1 MKRKTNDM
9 KYLTL
14 LIAFVVLGCSL
25 MAQEDNT
32 LEEQTVVIYNDYSPV
47 LKDASR
53 IQSLPVIAD
62 TVKTVPK
69 FEYSVTPTMYRTSFT
84 PQKISAATVKGEML
98 KPLNTGFVKV
108 GYGNYISPFAE
119 LYINSKRQKN
129 YSLGIAAH
137 HHSSFGKIKNNL
149 NKKIYQKIYSGY
161 DDSRI
166 EAFGK
171 KLFAKSVLSGKV
183 YFSSNGISYYGYDPK
198 IYGNP
203 DTINL
208 DTFDYIVTSDDVE
221 KQRFNRVGANMALE
235 SQQTGKKHWN
245 YKFGLGYQYFFTKT
259 KDYQHKIDVI
269 ANIGRS
275 VKNIS
280 YGLDFDYLFNA
291 NKMAAYANTN
301 ITVGTIWG
309 EIPRISSK
317 NDMYLDAKPYFRFEN
332 EKWNIRAGAHFGF
345 DLIENGNKGMYLFP
359 DVYAQLNVSNTI
371 LPYISYGGHL
381 EQNNLEFISRVNPFI
396 NSYPT
401 YHNTRYQHVVD
412 LGVKA
417 NISSKIYL
425 HLNANY
431 SHIDYMAF
439 FVNDTTIPLH
449 NKFIMEY
456 MDVDRVGA
464 YAELSMR
471 DLTPGLDIMFKAHY
485 YYYIKLRDSNV
496 LYSPK
501 IADARPWQMPDLDV
515 SLRASYRL
523 TNKISFGVEGYFLN
537 RCFAKEYVE
546 GVQYAKKMKAVIDV
560 NLFGEYKFD
569 DNFSAFLYLN
579 NIACQRYY
587 IWNNYRAQGFN
598 AMVGLTYLF

>member
-1 MKRKTNDM
+1 MRKLSYM

-14 LIAFVVLGCSL
+14 LIALTVAAGSL
-25 MAQEDNT
+25 MAQEDNNT
-32 LEEQTVVIYNDYSPV
+32 LEEQTVVIYNEYSPV

-62 TVKTVPK
+62 TVKVEPK

-84 PQKISAATVKGEML
+84 PSKIPAATVKGEAL
-98 KPLNTGFVKV
+98 KPLNTGLVKV

-129 YSLGIAAH
+129 YSIGIAAQ
-137 HHSSFGKIKNNL
+137 HHSSFGKIRNYL
-149 NKKIYQKIYSGY
+149 NQKIYSGY

-171 KLFAKSVLSGKV
+171 KLFAKSVLSGKI
-183 YFSSNGISYYGYDPK
+183 YFSSNGINYYGYDPK
-198 IYGNP
+198 VYGNT
-203 DTINL
+203 DTINW
-208 DTFDYIVTSDDVE
+208 DTFDYVDTRDEVE
-221 KQRFNRVGANMALE
+221 KQRFNRVGANMAYE
-235 SQQTGKKHWN
+235 SQLTGKKHWN
-245 YKFGLGYQYFFTKT
+245 YKLGLGYQYFFTKT

-280 YGLDFDYLFNA
+280 YGLDLGYLFNA
-291 NKMAAYANTN
+291 NKMAAYPNPN
-301 ITVGTIWG
+301 IVVGTIG
-309 EIPRISSK
+309 FGVPAKMSSL
-317 NDMYLDAKPYFRFEN
+317 NEMYLNAKPYFRFEN
-332 EKWNIRAGAHFGF
+332 EKWQIRAGANLCF
-345 DLIENGNKGMYLFP
+345 DLINSQNEFYIYP

-381 EQNNLEFISRVNPFI
+381 QTNNLEFISTVNPFI
-396 NSYPT
+396 NSYEG
-401 YHNTRYQHVVD
+401 YHNTSYQHEAN

-425 HLNANY
+425 HINANY

-439 FVNDTTIPLH
+439 FVNDTTLPLQ
-449 NKFIMEY
+449 NKFKMEY

-471 DLTPGLDIMFKAHY
+471 DLTPGLDIMLKAHY
-485 YYYIKLRDSNV
+485 YYYIKLGDSRV
-496 LYSPK
+496 LNAPK
-501 IADARPWQMPDLDV
+501 IADARPWQRPDLDI

-546 GVQYAKKMKAVIDV
+546 GVPYAKKMKAVIDV

-598 AMVGLTYLF
+598 ALVGLTYIF

>member
-62 TVKTVPK
+62 TVKTEPK
-69 FEYSVTPTMYRTSFT
+69 FEYSVMPTMYRTSFT
-84 PQKISAATVKGEML
+84 PQKISAATVKGEAL

-129 YSLGIAAH
+129 YSLGISAH
-137 HHSSFGKIKNNL
+137 HHSSFGKIKNYL
-149 NKKIYQKIYSGY
+149 DQKIYSGY

-171 KLFAKSVLSGKV
+171 KLFAKSVLSGKI
-183 YFSSNGISYYGYDPK
+183 YFSSNGINYYGYDPK
-198 IYGNP
+198 VYGNT
-203 DTINL
+203 DTINW
-208 DTFDYIVTSDDVE
+208 DTFDYVDTRDEVE
-221 KQRFNRVGANMALE
+221 KQRFNRVGANMAFE

-259 KDYQHKIDVI
+259 KDDQHKIDVI

-280 YGLDFDYLFNA
+280 YGVDINYLLNI
-291 NKMAAYANTN
+291 NKIAWVNNTN
-301 ITVGTIWG
+301 
-309 EIPRISSK
+309 
-317 NDMYLDAKPYFRFEN
+317 NDMFINPEPYFRFEN
-332 EKWNIRAGAHFGF
+332 EKWNVKAGANLVYSAGCNKKFYIYP
-345 DLIENGNKGMYLFP
+345 DL
-359 DVYAQLNVSNTI
+359 YAQLNISNTL

-381 EQNNLEFISRVNPFI
+381 ENNNLEYLSTINPFVI
-396 NSYPT
+396 SFPYV
-401 YHNTRYQHVVD
+401 NTSYQHEAN

-425 HLNANY
+425 HINANY
-431 SHIDYMAF
+431 SHINNMVF
-439 FVNDTTIPLH
+439 FVNDTIVPLH
-449 NKFIMEY
+449 NKFRMEY

-471 DLTPGLDIMFKAHY
+471 DLTSGLDIMLKAHY
-485 YYYIKLRDSNV
+485 YYYIKLGDPTV
-496 LYSPK
+496 LNSPK
-501 IADARPWQMPDLDV
+501 ITDARPWQMPDLDV

-537 RCFAKEYVE
+537 KCYAKEYVE
-546 GVQYAKKMKAVIDV
+546 GVMFAKKMKAVVDV

>member
-14 LIAFVVLGCSL
+14 LIAFIVLGCSL

-62 TVKTVPK
+62 TVKTEPK
-69 FEYSVTPTMYRTSFT
+69 FEYSVMPTMYRTSFT
-84 PQKISAATVKGEML
+84 PQKISAATVKGEAL

-119 LYINSKRQKN
+119 LYVNSKRQKN

-137 HHSSFGKIKNNL
+137 HHSSFGKIKNYL
-149 NKKIYQKIYSGY
+149 NQKIYSGY

-183 YFSSNGISYYGYDPK
+183 YFSSNGICYYGYDPK
-198 IYGNP
+198 VYGNT
-203 DTINL
+203 DTINWE
-208 DTFDYIVTSDDVE
+208 TFDYVDTRDEVE
-221 KQRFNRVGANMALE
+221 KQRFSRVGANMAFE

-245 YKFGLGYQYFFTKT
+245 YKFDLGYQYFFTKT

-269 ANIGRS
+269 ANIGRT

-280 YGLDFDYLFNA
+280 YGVDINYLFNA
-291 NKMAAYANTN
+291 NKISWVNNTN
-301 ITVGTIWG
+301 
-309 EIPRISSK
+309 
-317 NDMYLDAKPYFRFEN
+317 NDMFINPEPYFRFEN
-332 EKWNIRAGAHFGF
+332 EKWNVKAGANLVYSAGC
-345 DLIENGNKGMYLFP
+345 NKKFYIYP
-359 DVYAQLNVSNTI
+359 DIYAQLNISNTL

-381 EQNNLEFISRVNPFI
+381 ENNNLEYLSTINPFVI
-396 NSYPT
+396 SFPYV
-401 YHNTRYQHVVD
+401 NTSYQHEVN
-412 LGVKA
+412 LGLKA
-417 NISSKIYL
+417 NISKKVYL
-425 HLNANY
+425 HVNANY
-431 SHIDYMAF
+431 SHIDKMVF
-439 FVNDTTIPLH
+439 FVNDTLEPLH
-449 NKFIMEY
+449 NKFRMEY

-471 DLTPGLDIMFKAHY
+471 ELAPGLDIMLKAHY
-485 YYYIKLRDSNV
+485 YYYIKLGDPNV
-496 LYSPK
+496 LNSPK

-537 RCFAKEYVE
+537 RCYAKEYVE

>member
-62 TVKTVPK
+62 TVKTEPK
-69 FEYSVTPTMYRTSFT
+69 FEYSVMPTMYRTSFT
-84 PQKISAATVKGEML
+84 PQKISAATVKGEAL

-137 HHSSFGKIKNNL
+137 HHSSFGKIKNYL
-149 NKKIYQKIYSGY
+149 NQKIYSGY

-183 YFSSNGISYYGYDPK
+183 YFSSNGICYYGYDPK
-198 IYGNP
+198 VYGNT
-203 DTINL
+203 DTINWE
-208 DTFDYIVTSDDVE
+208 TFDYVDTRDEVE
-221 KQRFNRVGANMALE
+221 KQRFSRVGANMAFE

-269 ANIGRS
+269 ANIGRT

-280 YGLDFDYLFNA
+280 YGVDINYLFNA
-291 NKMAAYANTN
+291 NKISWVNNTN
-301 ITVGTIWG
+301 
-309 EIPRISSK
+309 
-317 NDMYLDAKPYFRFEN
+317 NDMFINPEPYFRFEN
-332 EKWNIRAGAHFGF
+332 EKWNLKAGANLVYSVGST
-345 DLIENGNKGMYLFP
+345 NKFYIYP
-359 DVYAQLNVSNTI
+359 DVYAQLNISNTL

-381 EQNNLEFISRVNPFI
+381 ENNNLEYLSTINPFVI
-396 NSYPT
+396 SFPYV
-401 YHNTRYQHVVD
+401 NTSYQHEVN
-412 LGVKA
+412 LGLKA
-417 NISSKIYL
+417 NISKKVYL
-425 HLNANY
+425 HVNANY
-431 SHIDYMAF
+431 SHIDKMGF
-439 FVNDTTIPLH
+439 FVNDTLEPLH
-449 NKFIMEY
+449 NKFRMEY

-471 DLTPGLDIMFKAHY
+471 ELAPGLDIMLKAHY
-485 YYYIKLRDSNV
+485 YYYIKLGDPNV
-496 LYSPK
+496 LNSPK
-501 IADARPWQMPDLDV
+501 IVDARPWQMPDLDV

-523 TNKISFGVEGYFLN
+523 TNKISFGLEGYFLN
-537 RCFAKEYVE
+537 RCYAKEYVE
-546 GVQYAKKMKAVIDV
+546 GVMFAKKMKAVVDV

>member
-62 TVKTVPK
+62 TVKTEPK
-69 FEYSVTPTMYRTSFT
+69 FEYSVMPTMYRTSFT
-84 PQKISAATVKGEML
+84 PQKISAATVKGEAL

-137 HHSSFGKIKNNL
+137 HHSSFGKIKNYL
-149 NKKIYQKIYSGY
+149 NQKIYSGY
-161 DDSRI
+161 DDSHI

-183 YFSSNGISYYGYDPK
+183 YFSSNGINYYGYDPK
-198 IYGNP
+198 VYGNT
-203 DTINL
+203 DTINWE
-208 DTFDYIVTSDDVE
+208 TFDYVDTRDEVE
-221 KQRFNRVGANMALE
+221 KQRFNRAGANMTFE
-235 SQQTGKKHWN
+235 SQQTGRKHWN
-245 YKFGLGYQYFFTKT
+245 YKLGLGYQYFFTKT

-269 ANIGRS
+269 ANIGRT

-280 YGLDFDYLFNA
+280 YGVNINYLFNA
-291 NKMAAYANTN
+291 NKISWVNNTN
-301 ITVGTIWG
+301 
-309 EIPRISSK
+309 
-317 NDMYLDAKPYFRFEN
+317 NDMFINPEPYFRFEN
-332 EKWNIRAGAHFGF
+332 EKWNVKAGANLVYSAGST
-345 DLIENGNKGMYLFP
+345 NKFYIYP
-359 DVYAQLNVSNTI
+359 DVYAQLNISNTL

-381 EQNNLEFISRVNPFI
+381 ENNNLEYLSTINPFVI
-396 NSYPT
+396 SFPYV
-401 YHNTRYQHVVD
+401 NTSYQHEVN
-412 LGVKA
+412 LGLKA
-417 NISSKIYL
+417 NISKKVYL
-425 HLNANY
+425 HVNANY
-431 SHIDYMAF
+431 SHIDKMVF
-439 FVNDTTIPLH
+439 FVNDTLEPLH
-449 NKFIMEY
+449 NKFRMEY

-471 DLTPGLDIMFKAHY
+471 ELAPGLDIMLKAHY
-485 YYYIKLRDSNV
+485 YYYIKLGDPNV
-496 LYSPK
+496 LNSPK

-537 RCFAKEYVE
+537 RCYAKEYVE

-598 AMVGLTYLF
+598 AMVGLTYMF

>member
-62 TVKTVPK
+62 TVKTEPK
-69 FEYSVTPTMYRTSFT
+69 FEYSVMPTMYRTSFT
-84 PQKISAATVKGEML
+84 PQKISAATVKGEAL

-137 HHSSFGKIKNNL
+137 HHSSFGKIKNYL
-149 NKKIYQKIYSGY
+149 NQKIYSGY

-183 YFSSNGISYYGYDPK
+183 YFSSNGICYYGYDPK
-198 IYGNP
+198 VYGNT
-203 DTINL
+203 DSINW
-208 DTFDYIVTSDDVE
+208 DTFDYVDTRDEVE
-221 KQRFNRVGANMALE
+221 KQRFNRVGANMAFE
-235 SQQTGKKHWN
+235 SQQTGLKHWN
-245 YKFGLGYQYFFTKT
+245 YKFDLGYQYFFTKT

-269 ANIGRS
+269 ANIGRT

-280 YGLDFDYLFNA
+280 YGLELDYLFNA
-291 NKMAAYANTN
+291 NKIVLHGNNENQIPEVANN
-301 ITVGTIWG
+301 
-309 EIPRISSK
+309 K
-317 NDMYLDAKPYFRFEN
+317 DMVVNAKPYFRFEN
-332 EKWNIRAGAHFGF
+332 EKWNIKAGAKLLYSDGDNTFY
-345 DLIENGNKGMYLFP
+345 IYP
-359 DVYAQLNVSNTI
+359 DVYAQLNVSNTL
-371 LPYISYGGHL
+371 LPYIRYGGHL
-381 EQNNLEFISRVNPFI
+381 ENNNLEFISAVNPFV
-396 NSYPT
+396 NNYPA
-401 YHNTRYQHVVD
+401 YLNTSYQHEVD
-412 LGVKA
+412 LGLKA

-431 SHIDYMAF
+431 SHINNMVF

-449 NKFIMEY
+449 NKFKMEY

-471 DLTPGLDIMFKAHY
+471 DLTPGLDIMLKAHY
-485 YYYIKLRDSNV
+485 YYYLKL
-496 LYSPK
+496 
-501 IADARPWQMPDLDV
+501 ADVTTHKAIEEARPWQMPDLDV

-537 RCFAKEYVE
+537 RCYAKEYVG
-546 GVQYAKKMKAVIDV
+546 GVQHAKKMKAVVDV

-598 AMVGLTYLF
+598 AMVGLTYIF

>member
-1 MKRKTNDM
+1 
-9 KYLTL
+9 
-14 LIAFVVLGCSL
+14 

-62 TVKTVPK
+62 TVKTEPK
-69 FEYSVTPTMYRTSFT
+69 FEYSVMPTMYRTSFT
-84 PQKISAATVKGEML
+84 PQKISAATVKGEAL

-137 HHSSFGKIKNNL
+137 HHSSFGKIKNYL
-149 NKKIYQKIYSGY
+149 NQKIYSGY
-161 DDSRI
+161 DDSHI

-183 YFSSNGISYYGYDPK
+183 YFSSNGICYYGYDPK
-198 IYGNP
+198 VYGNT
-203 DTINL
+203 DTINWE
-208 DTFDYIVTSDDVE
+208 TFDYVDTRDEVE
-221 KQRFNRVGANMALE
+221 KQRFSRVGANMAFE

-269 ANIGRS
+269 ANIGRT

-280 YGLDFDYLFNA
+280 YGVDINYLFNA
-291 NKMAAYANTN
+291 NKISWVNNT
-301 ITVGTIWG
+301 I
-309 EIPRISSK
+309 
-317 NDMYLDAKPYFRFEN
+317 NDMFIKPEPYFRFEN
-332 EKWNIRAGAHFGF
+332 EKWNVKAGANLVYSAGST
-345 DLIENGNKGMYLFP
+345 NKFYIYP
-359 DVYAQLNVSNTI
+359 DVYAQLNISNTL

-381 EQNNLEFISRVNPFI
+381 ENNNLEYLSTINPFVI
-396 NSYPT
+396 SFPYV
-401 YHNTRYQHVVD
+401 NTSYQHEVN
-412 LGVKA
+412 LGLKA
-417 NISSKIYL
+417 NISKKVYL
-425 HLNANY
+425 HINANY
-431 SHIDYMAF
+431 SRIDKMVF
-439 FVNDTTIPLH
+439 FVNDTLEPLH
-449 NKFIMEY
+449 NKFRMEY

-471 DLTPGLDIMFKAHY
+471 ELAPGLDIMLKAHY
-485 YYYIKLRDSNV
+485 YYYIKLGDPNV
-496 LYSPK
+496 LNSPK

-537 RCFAKEYVE
+537 RCYAKEYVE

-598 AMVGLTYLF
+598 AMVGLTYMF

>member
-1 MKRKTNDM
+1 
-9 KYLTL
+9 
-14 LIAFVVLGCSL
+14 

-62 TVKTVPK
+62 TVKTEPK
-69 FEYSVTPTMYRTSFT
+69 FEYSVMPTMYRTSFT
-84 PQKISAATVKGEML
+84 PQKISAATVKGEAL

-137 HHSSFGKIKNNL
+137 HHSSFGKIKNYL
-149 NKKIYQKIYSGY
+149 NQKIYSGY
-161 DDSRI
+161 DDSHI

-183 YFSSNGISYYGYDPK
+183 YFSSNGICYYGYDPK
-198 IYGNP
+198 VYGNT
-203 DTINL
+203 DTINWE
-208 DTFDYIVTSDDVE
+208 TFDYVDTRDEVE
-221 KQRFNRVGANMALE
+221 KQRFSRVGANMAFE

-269 ANIGRS
+269 ANIGRT

-280 YGLDFDYLFNA
+280 YGVDINYLFNA
-291 NKMAAYANTN
+291 NKIAWVNNTN
-301 ITVGTIWG
+301 
-309 EIPRISSK
+309 
-317 NDMYLDAKPYFRFEN
+317 NDMFINPEPYFRFEN
-332 EKWNIRAGAHFGF
+332 EKWNVKAGANLVYSAGC
-345 DLIENGNKGMYLFP
+345 NKKFYIYP
-359 DVYAQLNVSNTI
+359 DIYAQLNISNTL

-381 EQNNLEFISRVNPFI
+381 ENNNLEYLSTINPFVI
-396 NSYPT
+396 SFPYV
-401 YHNTRYQHVVD
+401 NTSYQHEAN
-412 LGVKA
+412 LGLKA
-417 NISSKIYL
+417 NISKKVYL
-425 HLNANY
+425 HVNANY
-431 SHIDYMAF
+431 SHIDKMVF
-439 FVNDTTIPLH
+439 FVNDTLEPLH
-449 NKFIMEY
+449 NKFRMEY

-471 DLTPGLDIMFKAHY
+471 ELAPGLDIMLKAHY
-485 YYYIKLRDSNV
+485 YYYIKLGDPNV
-496 LYSPK
+496 LNSPK

-537 RCFAKEYVE
+537 RCYAKEYVE

>member
-53 IQSLPVIAD
+53 IQSLPVISD
-62 TVKTVPK
+62 TVKTEPK
-69 FEYSVTPTMYRTSFT
+69 FEYSVMPTMYRTSFT
-84 PQKISAATVKGEML
+84 PQKISAATVKGEAL

-137 HHSSFGKIKNNL
+137 HHSSFGKIKNYL
-149 NKKIYQKIYSGY
+149 DQKIYSGY

-183 YFSSNGISYYGYDPK
+183 YFSSNGINYYGYDPK
-198 IYGNP
+198 VYGNT
-203 DTINL
+203 DTINW
-208 DTFDYIVTSDDVE
+208 DTFDYVDTRDEVE
-221 KQRFNRVGANMALE
+221 KQRFNRVGANMVFE

-245 YKFGLGYQYFFTKT
+245 YKLGLGYQYFFTKT
-259 KDYQHKIDVI
+259 KDDQHKIDVI

-280 YGLDFDYLFNA
+280 YGVDINYLLNV
-291 NKMAAYANTN
+291 NKIAWVNNTN
-301 ITVGTIWG
+301 
-309 EIPRISSK
+309 
-317 NDMYLDAKPYFRFEN
+317 NDMFINPEPYFRFEN
-332 EKWNIRAGAHFGF
+332 EKWNVKAGANLVYSAGC
-345 DLIENGNKGMYLFP
+345 NKKFYIYP
-359 DVYAQLNVSNTI
+359 DIYAQLNISNTL

-381 EQNNLEFISRVNPFI
+381 ENNNLECLSTINPFVI
-396 NSYPT
+396 SFPYV
-401 YHNTRYQHVVD
+401 NTSYQHEAN

-425 HLNANY
+425 HINANY

-439 FVNDTTIPLH
+439 FVNDTIVPLH
-449 NKFIMEY
+449 NKFRMEY

-464 YAELSMR
+464 YAELSLR
-471 DLTPGLDIMFKAHY
+471 DLAPGLDIMLKAHY
-485 YYYIKLRDSNV
+485 YYYIKLADVNTHN
-496 LYSPK
+496 K
-501 IADARPWQMPDLDV
+501 IDGERPWQMPDLDV

-523 TNKISFGVEGYFLN
+523 TNKISFGIEGYFLN

-546 GVQYAKKMKAVIDV
+546 GVMFAKKMKAVIDV

>member
-62 TVKTVPK
+62 TVKTEPK
-69 FEYSVTPTMYRTSFT
+69 FEYSVMPTMYRTSFT
-84 PQKISAATVKGEML
+84 PQKISAATVKGEAL

-137 HHSSFGKIKNNL
+137 HHSSFGKIKNYL
-149 NKKIYQKIYSGY
+149 NQKIYSGY
-161 DDSRI
+161 DNSNI

-171 KLFAKSVLSGKV
+171 KIFAKSVLSGKV
-183 YFSSNGISYYGYDPK
+183 YFSSNGINYYGYDPK
-198 IYGNP
+198 VYGNT
-203 DTINL
+203 DTINW
-208 DTFDYIVTSDDVE
+208 DTFDYVDTRDEVE
-221 KQRFNRVGANMALE
+221 KQRFNRVGANMAFE

-269 ANIGRS
+269 ANIGRT

-280 YGLDFDYLFNA
+280 YGVDINYLFNA
-291 NKMAAYANTN
+291 NKISWVNNT
-301 ITVGTIWG
+301 I
-309 EIPRISSK
+309 
-317 NDMYLDAKPYFRFEN
+317 NDMFINPEPYFRFEN
-332 EKWNIRAGAHFGF
+332 EKWNVKAGANLVYSAGST
-345 DLIENGNKGMYLFP
+345 NKFYIYP
-359 DVYAQLNVSNTI
+359 DVYAQLNISNTL

-381 EQNNLEFISRVNPFI
+381 ENNNLEYLSTINPFVI
-396 NSYPT
+396 SFPYV
-401 YHNTRYQHVVD
+401 NTSYQHEVN
-412 LGVKA
+412 LGLKA
-417 NISSKIYL
+417 NISKKVYL
-425 HLNANY
+425 HINANY
-431 SHIDYMAF
+431 SHIDKMVF
-439 FVNDTTIPLH
+439 FVNDTLEPLH
-449 NKFIMEY
+449 NKFRMEY

-471 DLTPGLDIMFKAHY
+471 ELAPGLDIMLKAHY
-485 YYYIKLRDSNV
+485 YYYIKLGDPNV
-496 LYSPK
+496 LNSPK

-537 RCFAKEYVE
+537 RCYAKEYVE

>member
-62 TVKTVPK
+62 TVKTEPK
-69 FEYSVTPTMYRTSFT
+69 FEYSVMPTMYRTSFT
-84 PQKISAATVKGEML
+84 PQKISAATVKGEAL

-137 HHSSFGKIKNNL
+137 HHSSFGKIKNYL
-149 NKKIYQKIYSGY
+149 NQKIYSGY

-183 YFSSNGISYYGYDPK
+183 YFSSNGICYYGYDPK
-198 IYGNP
+198 VYGNT
-203 DTINL
+203 DTINWE
-208 DTFDYIVTSDDVE
+208 TFDYVDTRDEVE
-221 KQRFNRVGANMALE
+221 KQRFSRVGANMAFE

-245 YKFGLGYQYFFTKT
+245 YKFGLGYQYLFTKT

-269 ANIGRS
+269 ANIGRT

-280 YGLDFDYLFNA
+280 YGVDINYLFNA
-291 NKMAAYANTN
+291 NKISWVNNT
-301 ITVGTIWG
+301 I
-309 EIPRISSK
+309 
-317 NDMYLDAKPYFRFEN
+317 NDMFFNPEPYFRFEN
-332 EKWNIRAGAHFGF
+332 EKWNVKAGANLVYSAGST
-345 DLIENGNKGMYLFP
+345 NKFYIYP
-359 DVYAQLNVSNTI
+359 DVYAQLNISNTL

-381 EQNNLEFISRVNPFI
+381 ENNNLEYLSTINPFVI
-396 NSYPT
+396 SFPYV
-401 YHNTRYQHVVD
+401 NTSYQHEVN
-412 LGVKA
+412 LGLKA
-417 NISSKIYL
+417 NISKKVYL
-425 HLNANY
+425 HVNANY
-431 SHIDYMAF
+431 SHIDKMVF
-439 FVNDTTIPLH
+439 FVNDTLEPLH
-449 NKFIMEY
+449 NKFRMEY

-471 DLTPGLDIMFKAHY
+471 DLSPGLDIMLKAHY
-485 YYYIKLRDSNV
+485 YYYIKLGDPNV
-496 LYSPK
+496 LNSPK

-537 RCFAKEYVE
+537 RCYAKEYVE

>member
-198 IYGNP
+198 VYGNP

-280 YGLDFDYLFNA
+280 YGVDINYLFNA
-291 NKMAAYANTN
+291 NKISWVNNTN
-301 ITVGTIWG
+301 
-309 EIPRISSK
+309 
-317 NDMYLDAKPYFRFEN
+317 NDMFINPEPYFRFEN
-332 EKWNIRAGAHFGF
+332 EKWNVKAGANLVYSAGC
-345 DLIENGNKGMYLFP
+345 NKKFYIYP
-359 DVYAQLNVSNTI
+359 DIYAQLNISNTL

-381 EQNNLEFISRVNPFI
+381 ENNNLEYLSTINPFVI
-396 NSYPT
+396 SFPYV
-401 YHNTRYQHVVD
+401 NTSYQHEAN
-412 LGVKA
+412 LGLKA
-417 NISSKIYL
+417 NISKKVYL
-425 HLNANY
+425 HVNANY
-431 SHIDYMAF
+431 SHIDKMVF
-439 FVNDTTIPLH
+439 FVNDTLEPLH
-449 NKFIMEY
+449 NKFRMEY

-471 DLTPGLDIMFKAHY
+471 ELAPGLDIMLKAHY
-485 YYYIKLRDSNV
+485 YYYIKLGDPTV
-496 LYSPK
+496 LNSPK
-501 IADARPWQMPDLDV
+501 IADARPWQMPDFDV

-537 RCFAKEYVE
+537 RCYAKEYVE

>member
-53 IQSLPVIAD
+53 IQSLPVISD
-62 TVKTVPK
+62 TVKTEPK
-69 FEYSVTPTMYRTSFT
+69 FEYSVMPTMYRTSFT
-84 PQKISAATVKGEML
+84 PQKISAATVKGEAL

-137 HHSSFGKIKNNL
+137 HHSSFGKIKNYL
-149 NKKIYQKIYSGY
+149 DQKIYSGY

-171 KLFAKSVLSGKV
+171 KLFAKSVLSGKI
-183 YFSSNGISYYGYDPK
+183 YFSSNGINYYGYDPK
-198 IYGNP
+198 VYGNT
-203 DTINL
+203 DTINW
-208 DTFDYIVTSDDVE
+208 DTFDYVDTRDEVE
-221 KQRFNRVGANMALE
+221 KQRFNRVGANMVFE

-245 YKFGLGYQYFFTKT
+245 YKLGLGYQYFFTKT
-259 KDYQHKIDVI
+259 KDDQHKIDVI

-280 YGLDFDYLFNA
+280 YGVDINYLLNV
-291 NKMAAYANTN
+291 NKIAWVNNTN
-301 ITVGTIWG
+301 
-309 EIPRISSK
+309 
-317 NDMYLDAKPYFRFEN
+317 NDMFINPEPYFRFEN
-332 EKWNIRAGAHFGF
+332 EKWNVKAGANLVYSAGC
-345 DLIENGNKGMYLFP
+345 NKKFYIYP
-359 DVYAQLNVSNTI
+359 DIYAQLNISNTL

-381 EQNNLEFISRVNPFI
+381 ENNNLEYLSTINPFVI
-396 NSYPT
+396 SFPYV
-401 YHNTRYQHVVD
+401 NTSYQHEAN

-425 HLNANY
+425 HINANY

-439 FVNDTTIPLH
+439 FVNDTIVPLH
-449 NKFIMEY
+449 NKFRMEY

-471 DLTPGLDIMFKAHY
+471 DLTPGLDIMLKAHY
-485 YYYIKLRDSNV
+485 YYYIKLGDSRV
-496 LYSPK
+496 LNAPK
-501 IADARPWQMPDLDV
+501 IADVRPWQMPDLDV

-523 TNKISFGVEGYFLN
+523 TNKISFGIEGYFLN
-537 RCFAKEYVE
+537 RCFAKEYYE

>member
-62 TVKTVPK
+62 TVKTEPK
-69 FEYSVTPTMYRTSFT
+69 FEYSVMPTMYRTSFT
-84 PQKISAATVKGEML
+84 PQKISAATVKGEAL

-137 HHSSFGKIKNNL
+137 HHSSFGKIKNYL
-149 NKKIYQKIYSGY
+149 NQKIYSGY
-161 DDSRI
+161 DDSHI

-183 YFSSNGISYYGYDPK
+183 YFSSNGICYYGYDPK
-198 IYGNP
+198 VYGNT
-203 DTINL
+203 DTINWE
-208 DTFDYIVTSDDVE
+208 TFDYVDTRDEVE
-221 KQRFNRVGANMALE
+221 KQRFSRVGANMAFE

-269 ANIGRS
+269 ANIGRT

-280 YGLDFDYLFNA
+280 YGVDINYLFNA
-291 NKMAAYANTN
+291 NKISWVNNT
-301 ITVGTIWG
+301 I
-309 EIPRISSK
+309 
-317 NDMYLDAKPYFRFEN
+317 NDMFINAEPYFRFEN
-332 EKWNIRAGAHFGF
+332 EKWNVKAGANLVYSAGST
-345 DLIENGNKGMYLFP
+345 NKFYIYP
-359 DVYAQLNVSNTI
+359 DVYAQLNISNTL

-381 EQNNLEFISRVNPFI
+381 ENNNLEYLSTINPFVI
-396 NSYPT
+396 SFPYV
-401 YHNTRYQHVVD
+401 NTSYQHEVN
-412 LGVKA
+412 LGLKA
-417 NISSKIYL
+417 NISKKVYL
-425 HLNANY
+425 HINANY
-431 SHIDYMAF
+431 SHIDKMVF
-439 FVNDTTIPLH
+439 FVNDTLEPLH
-449 NKFIMEY
+449 NKFRMEY

-471 DLTPGLDIMFKAHY
+471 DLTPGLDIMLKAHY
-485 YYYIKLRDSNV
+485 YYYIKLRDPNV
-496 LYSPK
+496 LNSPK

-523 TNKISFGVEGYFLN
+523 TNKISFGLEGYFLN
-537 RCFAKEYVE
+537 RCYAKEYVE
-546 GVQYAKKMKAVIDV
+546 GVMFAKKMKAVVDV

-598 AMVGLTYLF
+598 VMAGLTYLF

>member
-62 TVKTVPK
+62 TVKTEPK
-69 FEYSVTPTMYRTSFT
+69 FEYSVMPTMYRTSFT
-84 PQKISAATVKGEML
+84 PQKISAATVKGEAL

-137 HHSSFGKIKNNL
+137 HHSSFGKIKNYL
-149 NKKIYQKIYSGY
+149 NQKIYSGY

-183 YFSSNGISYYGYDPK
+183 YFSSNGICYYGYDPK
-198 IYGNP
+198 VYGNT
-203 DTINL
+203 DTINW
-208 DTFDYIVTSDDVE
+208 DTFDYVDTRDEVE
-221 KQRFNRVGANMALE
+221 KQRFSRVGANMAFE

-269 ANIGRS
+269 ANIGRT

-280 YGLDFDYLFNA
+280 YGVDINYLFNA
-291 NKMAAYANTN
+291 NKISWVNNT
-301 ITVGTIWG
+301 I
-309 EIPRISSK
+309 
-317 NDMYLDAKPYFRFEN
+317 NDMFINPEPYFRFEN
-332 EKWNIRAGAHFGF
+332 EKWNVKAGANLVYSAGST
-345 DLIENGNKGMYLFP
+345 NKFYIYP
-359 DVYAQLNVSNTI
+359 DVYAQLNISNTL

-381 EQNNLEFISRVNPFI
+381 ENNNLEYLSTINPFVI
-396 NSYPT
+396 SFPYV
-401 YHNTRYQHVVD
+401 NTSYQHEVN
-412 LGVKA
+412 LGLKA
-417 NISSKIYL
+417 NISKKVYL
-425 HLNANY
+425 HVNANY
-431 SHIDYMAF
+431 SHIDKMVF
-439 FVNDTTIPLH
+439 FVNDTLEPLH
-449 NKFIMEY
+449 NKFRMEY

-471 DLTPGLDIMFKAHY
+471 DLTPGLDIMLKAHY
-485 YYYIKLRDSNV
+485 YYYIKLGDPTV
-496 LYSPK
+496 LNSPK

-523 TNKISFGVEGYFLN
+523 TNKISFGLEGYFLN
-537 RCFAKEYVE
+537 RCYAKEYVE